1 MQQSTIYDSVFE
13 TTTHDCGRM
22 ILQAMNELYRE
33 DYRGDEE
40 IIHLQDEHY
49 INTPEE
55 IKELDTDSYFMIKD
69 KPEKRYHFECQST
82 PDSTM
87 LLRLYQYDSRVAFW
101 DKTLEADKLTV
112 RYSLSAVLFLRH
124 TRNTPDTMHIY
135 VETSQGRVLQ
145 EVRVMKLKNYTL
157 DEIFEKRLFLLIPFY
172 ILVHE
177 NRFKVCNEDE
187 AEKEKIITEYKR
199 IAAYLGEMVKTGE
212 LNEYE
217 RNLLASM
224 VLKVA
229 EHCLEKYD
237 VIKKGIEEVMGGVL
251 LDYPAK
257 TILNTGRAEGLAAGR
272 KAGLAEGRLEGALEM
287 CIGLLKDGVISLA
300 EAAKR
305 LSMTEEELKSKMS

>member
-1 MQQSTIYDSVFE
+1 MQQSTIYDSVFK

-33 DYRGDEE
+33 EYRGDEE

-87 LLRLYQYDSRVAFW
+87 LLRMYQYDSRVAFW
-101 DKTLEADKLTV
+101 DKTLEVDKLTV
-112 RYSLSAVLFLRH
+112 RYPLSAVLFLRH
-124 TRNTPDTMHIY
+124 TRNTPDAMHIY

-172 ILVHE
+172 ILVYE

-187 AEKEKIITEYKR
+187 AEREKVITEYKR

-257 TILNTGRAEGLAAGR
+257 RILNEGR
-272 KAGLAEGRLEGALEM
+272 KAGLAEGRLEGALDTCVQLVKKGM
-287 CIGLLKDGVISLA
+287 LTLA
-300 EAAKR
+300 QAAAQ
-305 LSMTEEELKSKMS
+305 LEMTEEELKSKMS

>member
-1 MQQSTIYDSVFE
+1 MEV
-13 TTTHDCGRM
+13 
-22 ILQAMNELYRE
+22 
-33 DYRGDEE
+33 
-40 IIHLQDEHY
+40 
-49 INTPEE
+49 
-55 IKELDTDSYFMIKD
+55 
-69 KPEKRYHFECQST
+69 
-82 PDSTM
+82 
-87 LLRLYQYDSRVAFW
+87 
-101 DKTLEADKLTV
+101 DKLTV
-112 RYSLSAVLFLRH
+112 RYPLSAVLFLRH
-124 TRNTPDTMHIY
+124 TRNTPDNMHIY

-177 NRFKVCNEDE
+177 NRLQMCNDDAVEG
-187 AEKEKIITEYKR
+187 EKIIMEYKR
-199 IAAYLGEMVKTGE
+199 IAAYLGKMVKSGE

-229 EHCLEKYD
+229 EHCLEKYE
-237 VIKKGIEEVMGGVL
+237 VIKKGIQEIMGGVL

-257 TILNTGRAEGLAAGR
+257 TILNTGRAEG
-272 KAGLAEGRLEGALEM
+272 RLDM